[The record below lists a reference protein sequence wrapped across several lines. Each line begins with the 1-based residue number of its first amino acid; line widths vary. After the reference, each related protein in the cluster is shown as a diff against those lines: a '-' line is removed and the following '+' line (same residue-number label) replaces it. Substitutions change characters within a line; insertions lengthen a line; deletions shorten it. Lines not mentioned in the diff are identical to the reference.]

1 MLSVQKTQR
10 ESFWMPGGSDR
21 KALREDLASKSL
33 PALDVRTPVLLLGGK
48 ENTLSIARHL
58 GRLGIP
64 ISVSGPGNCWGIHSR
79 HVQQRF
85 PIPRHASDADYW
97 HDLLLSSDQSLD
109 GHIIWACCDS
119 AIEFIADNNA
129 ALTARYIVDE
139 PVPALRKAL
148 LDKCATLELAK
159 KAQIGAPRF
168 WRIGPDLNLRALR
181 DEIEFPVMVKPLAS
195 HKFANVFGRKLFIV
209 NGGFDELS
217 EKIELA
223 EAHGLEVMIVEMI
236 PGPDSLLSSY
246 YTYITEDGEALF
258 DYTKRVLRRFPKNS
272 GNACYHV
279 SEWVPET
286 AELGLSFFRRIG
298 FKGMGNIEFKR
309 DLRDGKLKIIEAN
322 SRFTA
327 GQELLLRSGAPIDL
341 IRYCHLTGQ
350 KAAGFQT
357 YVQFLRYWYPVR
369 DFLAFLEL
377 RRNGELT
384 IASWLNSIVP
394 YHKVTPLWDPADPL
408 PSLGAAYSVA
418 QRLLRG
424 QS

>member
-1 MLSVQKTQR
+1 MLSVKETRR
-10 ESFWMPGGSDR
+10 EGFWMPGDSAR
-21 KALREDLASKSL
+21 KTLRGDLASKSL
-33 PALDVRTPVLLLGGK
+33 PLLDVRTPVLLLGGK

-97 HDLLLSSDQSLD
+97 HDLLLSSDQRLD

-139 PVPALRKAL
+139 PEPGLRKML
-148 LDKCATLELAK
+148 LDKLATLELAQ

-168 WRIGPDLNLRALR
+168 WRVGPGLDLRALR

-195 HKFANVFGRKLFIV
+195 HKFASVFRQKLFIV
-209 NGGFDELS
+209 NGGFDELC
-217 EKIELA
+217 EKINLA

-272 GNACYHV
+272 GNACLHV
-279 SEWVPET
+279 SEWTPET

-322 SRFTA
+322 ARFTA

-341 IRYCHLTGQ
+341 IRYCHVTGQ
-350 KAAGFQT
+350 QATGFQT
-357 YVQFLRYWYPVR
+357 YEQFLRYWYPVS

-377 RRNGELT
+377 RNKGEIT
-384 IASWLNSIVP
+384 FRGWLQSIVN
-394 YHKVTPLWDPADPL
+394 HRKVTPLWDPSDPV
-408 PSLGAAYSVA
+408 PSLGAAYSVTK
-418 QRLLRG
+418 RLLG
-424 QS
+424 K